1 MIKIDKLNPFG
12 RLCITLGM
20 IPTSYKESLTYE
32 EQLLWLFNFI
42 EKTLIPTINNNA
54 QAVEELQALYLEL
67 KSYVD
72 NYFTNLDIQQEIN
85 NKLDQMAQSGELEAI
100 IGQYLSLAGILS
112 YNTVADL
119 KAAQYLIDGSICST
133 LGFYSINDGGSASY
147 KIRTIT
153 NEDVIDNMTIIP
165 LTNSE
170 TLIAELIVPDTIVPQ
185 ILGARANSSYDDTLV
200 LNKAFEIAG
209 NKKAAIQLKGQY
221 YIKSPLTINNQTSV
235 VCYGSKATI
244 GTLLQE
250 QNNSF
255 SNLIFTNTGYIEIT
269 GVTNVTFQNICFSG
283 TNKAIIFKS
292 FRNRLLNCSFNG
304 FDTAI
309 SVEEGTNWNGENK
322 IVDCTFNS
330 VTKCIVLNSGSDG
343 DITGCLVDSKCTSF
357 ITGGFDSGYKIEN
370 NHDYSQTGSIIN
382 GNNTQLIG
390 NYIDGFDKL
399 VISGNGGFTILG
411 NQFLGVAPESGTH
424 KAITFT
430 NQNSVIS
437 GTITG
442 NSLICNN
449 NDNTNEYL
457 YFLDISAPSYFSYV
471 SISGN
476 NIRIAK
482 ATFLGGSVQK
492 IYNCNIEQATQ
503 LNIFVVNNKATISS
517 SYGVLS
523 NNKATYHV
531 ILTLNSLNTAEVV
544 RYENMFS
551 HWLHIIKMNN
561 EDSYRIE
568 FSDSRSVYA
577 RGSYAQATSMEVW
590 SFGLNE
596 KTGIPFDFI
605 PS

>member
-1 MIKIDKLNPFG
+1 MINVEKLNPFG
-12 RLCITLGM
+12 RMCVSLGM
-20 IPTSYKESLTYE
+20 LPSSYKESLTYE
-32 EQLLWLFNFI
+32 EQLLWFFKYLD
-42 EKTLIPTINNNA
+42 EKVIPTLNNNA
-54 QAVEELQALYLEL
+54 DAIIQLQSYYNEL
-67 KSYVD
+67 KTYVD
-72 NYFTNLDIQQEIN
+72 EYFDNLDVQEEIN
-85 NKLDQMAQSGELEAI
+85 NKLDDMAESGELTEI
-100 IGQYLSLAGILS
+100 IAQYLQLAGVLA
-112 YNTVADL
+112 YDTVADM
-119 KAAQYLIDGSICST
+119 KAAENLASGSITKT
-133 LGFYSINDGGSASY
+133 LGYYSINDGGSASY

-209 NKKAAIQLKGQY
+209 NKEAAIQLKGQY

-255 SNLIFTNTGYIEIT
+255 SNIIFTNTGYIEIT

-309 SVEEGTNWNGENK
+309 SVEDGTNWNGENK
-322 IVDCTFNS
+322 IVDCCFNS

-370 NHDYSQTGSIIN
+370 NHDYSQTGSIIK

-390 NYIDGFDKL
+390 NYIDGFNKL
-399 VISGNGGFTILG
+399 VISGNGGFTIVG

-430 NQNSVIS
+430 NQNSIVS

-442 NSLICNN
+442 NSLICDNN
-449 NDNTNEYL
+449 NSTNDYL
-457 YFLDISAPSYFSYV
+457 YFLDITAPSFFSYV
-471 SISGN
+471 TISGN
-476 NIRIAK
+476 SIRIAK
-482 ATFLGGSVQK
+482 ATFLGATANK

-503 LNIFVVNNKATISS
+503 LNSFIVNNKATITS

-523 NNKATYHV
+523 NNKATYHA
-531 ILTLNSLNTAEVV
+531 ILSLNGLNSAEVL
-544 RYENMFS
+544 RYENMFT
-551 HWLHIIKMNN
+551 HWIHIIKMNN
-561 EDSYRIE
+561 EENYRIE

-596 KTGIPFDFI
+596 KTGTPFDYI
-605 PS
+605 PN